1 MLKVLKLIVIIV
13 EVMDANLKREGLLIQ
28 YNQMIANS
36 MVD

>member
-13 EVMDANLKREGLLIQ
+13 EVMDVNLKREGLHIQ